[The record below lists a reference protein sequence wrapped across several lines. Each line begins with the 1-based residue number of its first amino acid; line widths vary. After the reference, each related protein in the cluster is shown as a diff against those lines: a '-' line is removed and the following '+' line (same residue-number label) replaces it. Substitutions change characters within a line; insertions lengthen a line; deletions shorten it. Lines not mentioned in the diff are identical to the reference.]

1 MKEIGLEYSKQRKP
15 QIKGPKETTQLY
27 CFKKKNKSGVMKGGE
42 SREQKKETVMES
54 KAEAKLWK
62 GLFLLCWRLETQKN
76 SQRGNS
82 VSESSTP

>member
-1 MKEIGLEYSKQRKP
+1 
-15 QIKGPKETTQLY
+15 
-27 CFKKKNKSGVMKGGE
+27 MKGGE
-42 SREQKKETVMES
+42 SREEKKETVMES

-82 VSESSTP
+82 VSESSAP